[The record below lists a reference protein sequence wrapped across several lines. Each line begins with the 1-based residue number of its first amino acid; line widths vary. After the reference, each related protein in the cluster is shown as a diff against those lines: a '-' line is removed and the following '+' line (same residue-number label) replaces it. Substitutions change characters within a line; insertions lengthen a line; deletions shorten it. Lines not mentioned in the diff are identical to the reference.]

1 MEAAKCGLI
10 VGLAILCLH
19 QHTQL
24 GRLKRDLSTK
34 FVYYIDR
41 MDKLVVEND
50 RLNKRVET
58 LQQQIIM
65 ANLRVDTFKEY
76 KKF

>member
-1 MEAAKCGLI
+1 MEAVKYGLI

-34 FVYYIDR
+34 FGYYIDR

-50 RLNKRVET
+50 RLNKRIET
-58 LQQQIIM
+58 LQHSII
-65 ANLRVDTFKEY
+65 ATNLCKQR
-76 KKF
+76 